1 VEREEDPDLKR
12 ESEKE
17 KERFNSLSERMYGK
31 VDGELD
37 MDLHGNITFR
47 EPGVKYGEADKA
59 TGIDDAGTYILRDG
73 KLVKGKAEIREQA
86 PFSNWYCSNAD
97 PEDIRRHR
105 EMMDRMHY
113 RGPKWEGI
121 GVPKTAIEEE
131 NPIYKP
137 REQEDHPSM
146 NATEEEGYKEFEHVV
161 R

>member
-1 VEREEDPDLKR
+1 
-12 ESEKE
+12 
-17 KERFNSLSERMYGK
+17 MYGK

-47 EPGVKYGEADKA
+47 EPGVKYGEANKA
-59 TGIDDAGTYILRDG
+59 EGIEDAGTYILRDG

-86 PFSNWYCSNAD
+86 TFSNWYCSNAD

-105 EMMDRMHY
+105 ELMDRMHY
-113 RGPKWEGI
+113 RGPKWEGV
-121 GVPKTAIEEE
+121 GVPKTVIEED

-137 REQEDHPSM
+137 REQEEHPSV
-146 NATEEEGYKEFEHVV
+146 NAADDEGHKEFEHVV